1 MPHRKKIIDTDARF
15 EINPV
20 TREIKNVSTA
30 KKILMQYD
38 HNSERFTFTIPRYI
52 EGHDMLESN
61 RVQVHYTT
69 KSGYQDRV
77 ELNDLAELPEDEGKL
92 SCTWLL
98 SQNVTKDIGALKFLL
113 RFACVNNDTGEYD
126 YIWSTGIFSG
136 ISVSEGMY
144 NDEGIIEQNP
154 DAFDAAVKKVIK
166 DSIDDTINETVKE
179 TVGTAVEEAVGT
191 ALETKQNKPVIV
203 VASDMKPHPN
213 GLAGLF
219 TVSLDKTYNEIIAL
233 FESGEEL
240 YILLNT
246 DSGASRL
253 KFETITESGSLF
265 FGECFGDSYA
275 GAEVYSSGACNVHLE
290 AFYTASTID
299 NMIGDIEPALDS
311 IIAIQNTLI
320 GGETA

>member
-20 TREIKNVSTA
+20 TREIMNVSTA

-113 RFACVNNDTGEYD
+113 RFACVNNVTGEYD

-144 NDEGIIEQNP
+144 NAEGIIEQNP
-154 DAFDAAVKKVIK
+154 DAFDGVELKSNKV
-166 DSIDDTINETVKE
+166 DVIDPDAE
-179 TVGTAVEEAVGT
+179 
-191 ALETKQNKPVIV
+191 
-203 VASDMKPHPN
+203 
-213 GLAGLF
+213 
-219 TVSLDKTYNEIIAL
+219 Y
-233 FESGEEL
+233 GEEQYATARSVGAIWKSADVCIREL
-240 YILLNT
+240 MSTT
-246 DSGASRL
+246 D
-253 KFETITESGSLF
+253 THTEQ
-265 FGECFGDSYA
+265 
-275 GAEVYSSGACNVHLE
+275 
-290 AFYTASTID
+290 
-299 NMIGDIEPALDS
+299 IGDIETALDN

-320 GGETA
+320 GGGTT